1 MGSSLFGCAPT
12 SDSKIIKIIAIS
24 RLDMLKKVDLIG
36 FPKSEM
42 TKGIPMDAVGM

>member
-1 MGSSLFGCAPT
+1 
-12 SDSKIIKIIAIS
+12 
-24 RLDMLKKVDLIG
+24 MLKKVDLIG